1 MKEELF
7 FISMPLICLL
17 MGLFIGYYHGLIY
30 GLKTNEEKLKAQA
43 KKEWYLK
50 PVWKISDK
58 IEQKTKELK

>member
-1 MKEELF
+1 
-7 FISMPLICLL
+7 

-30 GLKTNEEKLKAQA
+30 GLKTNEEKLKAQS